1 MNEIQGDLEYIL
13 QERKIKAEK
22 RKSGHEKT
30 TLPQRQCRLEE
41 SDYDGSVALCQGIE
55 FRVGQFRLE
64 IHKGPSV
71 VFHQGH
77 LQRTS

>member
-1 MNEIQGDLEYIL
+1 MSLTLEQSSVRRLRDFILVL

-55 FRVGQFRLE
+55 F
-64 IHKGPSV
+64 
-71 VFHQGH
+71 
-77 LQRTS
+77 

>member
-1 MNEIQGDLEYIL
+1 MNEIQEDLEYIL

-55 FRVGQFRLE
+55 F
-64 IHKGPSV
+64 
-71 VFHQGH
+71 
-77 LQRTS
+77 